1 MSILICLFTTKKSAS
16 QLKYFSLSDFSF
28 SLFSL
33 TQNRNENIENCTQI
47 TAAKSCHKSFRLK
60 SSVFFL
66 CIYFLLASFAHQSRE
81 NVWTKKPQIR
91 VMRRKIKIVILTS
104 PEGIFLLIGNCIH
117 ARTVFIKIHLVYY
130 KYCSHGDN

>member
-1 MSILICLFTTKKSAS
+1 MLIYNKKSAS

-60 SSVFFL
+60 SSVFFVYL
-66 CIYFLLASFAHQSRE
+66 FSSCFFRSSVERKCMDEKTPDPRDEEKNKNSHSHITRRNFSFNWKLHTCKNS
-81 NVWTKKPQIR
+81 
-91 VMRRKIKIVILTS
+91 
-104 PEGIFLLIGNCIH
+104 
-117 ARTVFIKIHLVYY
+117 FIKIHLVYY